1 MKKSLVIVESPAKA
15 KTISKY
21 LGDDFEVRASVGHI
35 IDLPKRKLGVDV
47 THDFKADYEVIP
59 GKEKVVH
66 ELERAAKR
74 AGTVFLAADPDREG
88 EAICQHL
95 YDVVAKEN
103 PRVFRVLFHE
113 ITRDAVRKAFEHPG
127 EIDRNLVQ
135 AQNTRRILDR
145 LVGYKI
151 SPLLWQKV
159 KRGLSAG
166 RVQTVALRLIVDRE
180 REIRAFVSEEYW
192 VFTAH
197 LKASKPPAFKARAVK
212 LDGKKFKVSHGEE
225 AAALKAE
232 LEAAPFVV
240 ESVQKTLKKQQP
252 RPPFI
257 TSKLQQEAVRKFRF
271 TARKT
276 MQVAQKLYEGIEYG
290 TEGSVG
296 LITYMRTDS
305 TRIAPSALD
314 AVRGYILDTYGK
326 DYLPGKARF
335 FQKSEAAQ
343 DAHEAIRPTD
353 VRRTPEAVRPFLDN
367 EQYKLYTLIWQRFVA
382 SQMEA
387 ALFDHTDIKV
397 AAGRCQFQATGDVL
411 RFPGF
416 LKVYKEVA
424 DEEEQGPDGAT
435 EGMLPPVEP
444 KELLKLLE
452 LATLQQFTQPPQRY
466 TEATLIKA
474 LEEKGIGRPSTYAQ
488 IVNVIQD
495 REYVNKEEG
504 KFSPSETGEIVIDLV
519 TESFTTLFN
528 YDYTAGMEKDLDLIE
543 QGKKNWLEE
552 LKAFYADFAKTLKK
566 AEKEMKNL
574 RQVVEETDEKCDKCG
589 APMQI
594 RWGRFGRFLSC
605 SRYPEC
611 KNARDLVNGKPAAAE
626 PAAPAPGGEG
636 EGEACDKCGAPMV
649 LKKGRFGEFFSCSAY
664 PECKN
669 TRKLAKG
676 QRAPA
681 AEPKILDEACPKC
694 GKPLAE
700 KQGRY
705 GTFISCTGYPK
716 CVYVKRELLGM
727 RCPRPGCTGEIVIN
741 RRGRGKVFYGCT
753 NYPKCDFTTW
763 SKPVAVACRECGSPY
778 LVEKPS
784 KKEGTILSCPTKGCR
799 HHEKLPDAVPTGHP
813 DPGATALEN
822 PTTGSDRELRSRK
835 SGKQ

>member
-21 LGDDFEVRASVGHI
+21 LGDAFEVRASVGHI
-35 IDLPKRKLGVDV
+35 IDLPKKKLGVDV
-47 THDFKADYEVIP
+47 AHDFKTDYEVIP

-74 AGTVFLAADPDREG
+74 ADTVFLAADPDREG

-95 YDVVAKEN
+95 HDVVAREN

-113 ITRDAVRKAFEHPG
+113 ITREAVRKAFEHPG

-192 VFTAH
+192 TFTAH
-197 LKASKPPAFKARAVK
+197 LKAAKPPTFKARAVK
-212 LDGKKFKVSHGEE
+212 LDGKKFKVANGED

-232 LEAAPFVV
+232 LEAAPFLV

-257 TSKLQQEAVRKFRF
+257 TSKLQQEANRKFRF

-290 TEGSVG
+290 SEGSVG

-305 TRIAPSALD
+305 TRIAPSALE
-314 AVRGYILDTYGK
+314 AVRGHILETYGK
-326 DYLPGKARF
+326 EYLPGKARL
-335 FQKSEAAQ
+335 FQKSEGAQ

-353 VRRTPEAVRPFLDN
+353 VRRTPEAVRPFLDSD
-367 EQYKLYTLIWQRFVA
+367 QYKLYTLIWQRFVA

-387 ALFDHTDIKV
+387 AVFDHTDIKV
-397 AAGRCQFQATGDVL
+397 AAGRCLFQATGDVL

-424 DEEEQGPDGAT
+424 EEGEQGPDGAA

-495 REYVNKEEG
+495 REYVNKDEG

-519 TESFTTLFN
+519 TESFATLFN

-552 LKAFYADFAKTLKK
+552 LKTFYADFSKTLKK

-574 RQVVEETDEKCDKCG
+574 RQVVEETEETCDKCG
-589 APMQI
+589 ASMQI

-611 KNARDLVNGKPAAAE
+611 KSARDLPNGKPT
-626 PAAPAPGGEG
+626 AAPAPAAAGEG
-636 EGEACDKCGAPMV
+636 EGAAEACDKCGAPMV
-649 LKKGRFGEFFSCSAY
+649 LKKGRFGEFLSCSAY
-664 PECKN
+664 PECRN
-669 TRKLAKG
+669 TRKIVKG
-676 QRAPA
+676 KARPVV
-681 AEPKILDEACPKC
+681 EPKVLDEACPVC

-705 GTFISCTGYPK
+705 GTFVSCTGYPK
-716 CVYVKRELLGM
+716 CTYVKREMLGM
-727 RCPRPGCTGEIVIN
+727 KCPRPGCTGEIVVN
-741 RRGRGKVFYGCT
+741 RRGRGKVFYGCS
-753 NYPKCDFTTW
+753 NYPKCDFTSWT
-763 SKPVAVACRECGSPY
+763 KPVAVACRECGSPY

-784 KKEGTILSCPTKGCR
+784 KKEGTILSCPAKGCR
-799 HHEKLPDAVPTGHP
+799 HHEKAPVPAGRP
-813 DPGATALEN
+813 DPGE
-822 PTTGSDRELRSRK
+822 REPE
-835 SGKQ
+835 KQSPSAREEP